1 MIPSCTS
8 CFPNFDAIALSV
20 WVHFKL
26 VAKELGSAGEK
37 KPMSKREEIK
47 ARIME
52 RVAARVEKMLGQE
65 EAIEKMTLT
74 EIEEAALKV
83 GWETE
88 VAITAELAAAQRRR
102 EQEQPHCPRCGQEM
116 RLKGYRNKEV
126 ITRTG
131 EVKVRRAYYYCQ
143 TCRRG
148 FYPPG

>member
-1 MIPSCTS
+1 
-8 CFPNFDAIALSV
+8 
-20 WVHFKL
+20 
-26 VAKELGSAGEK
+26 
-37 KPMSKREEIK
+37 MSKREEIK

-52 RVAARVEKMLGQE
+52 RVAVRVEKMLGDE
-65 EAIEKMTLT
+65 EVIERMTLT

-83 GWETE
+83 GEETE
-88 VAITAELAAAQRRR
+88 AAITAELAAAAQGRR
-102 EQEQPHCPRCGQEM
+102 EQGQPQCPRCGQEM

-148 FYPPG
+148 FFPPG